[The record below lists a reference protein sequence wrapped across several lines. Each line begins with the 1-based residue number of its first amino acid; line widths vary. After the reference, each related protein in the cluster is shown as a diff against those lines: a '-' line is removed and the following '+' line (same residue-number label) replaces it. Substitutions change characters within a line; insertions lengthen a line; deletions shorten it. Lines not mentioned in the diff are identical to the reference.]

1 MARTLDP
8 VVHTIKR
15 EAFVDAAQRLITQ
28 KGYEQM
34 SIQDLLDELE
44 ASRGAFYH
52 YFDSKQALLEAVIER
67 MVDAGLA
74 AVAPIVEDPH
84 LTALEKLTGVFGG
97 IGRWKTDRKALVLSI
112 LEVWISDENAIV
124 REKFRR
130 GLAGRLLPSLS
141 TIVEQGTGEGVFSVR
156 SPVATAQVMLMLLL
170 GFQEVA
176 TDLFIARQAN
186 SVTYEEVVGN
196 LASYTDAFERILDAP
211 TGAIDIVDQAVMREW
226 FGGEAESEEA

>member
-1 MARTLDP
+1 MARTLNP

-15 EAFVDAAQRLITQ
+15 EAFVDAALHLITH

-74 AVAPIVEDPH
+74 AVAPIVENPH

-97 IGRWKTDRKALVLSI
+97 IGRWKTDRKALVLSL

-130 GLAGRLLPSLS
+130 GLAGHLLPLLS
-141 TIVEQGTGEGVFSVR
+141 TIVEQGKAEGVFNAI

-170 GFQEVA
+170 GLQEVA
-176 TDLFIARQAN
+176 TDLFIARQADTI
-186 SVTYEEVVGN
+186 TYEDVVRSF
-196 LASYTDAFERILDAP
+196 ASYTDAFERILGAP
-211 TGAIDIVDQAVMREW
+211 GGTVDIVDDVVMREW
-226 FGGEAESEEA
+226 FG

>member
-1 MARTLDP
+1 MARTLNP
-8 VVHTIKR
+8 AVHTIRR
-15 EAFVDAAQRLITQ
+15 EAFVDAALHLITH

-34 SIQDLLDELE
+34 SIQDLLDQLE

-74 AVAPIVEDPH
+74 AVAPIVKDPG

-97 IGRWKTDRKALVLSI
+97 IGRWKTDRKALVLSL

-130 GLAGRLLPSLS
+130 GLAGHLLPLLS
-141 TIVEQGTGEGVFSVR
+141 TIVEQGMVEGVFNVS

-170 GFQEVA
+170 GLQEVA
-176 TDLFIARQAN
+176 TDLYIAHQAN
-186 SVTYEEVVGN
+186 TVTYEDVVRSF
-196 LASYTDAFERILDAP
+196 ASYTDAFERILGAP
-211 TGAIDIVDQAVMREW
+211 TGTVDIVDEVVMREW
-226 FGGEAESEEA
+226 FG

>member
-1 MARTLDP
+1 MARTLNP
-8 VVHTIKR
+8 AIHMIRR
-15 EAFVDAAQRLITQ
+15 EAFVDAAQRLITH
-28 KGYEQM
+28 KGYEQV

-74 AVAPIVEDPH
+74 AVAPIVEDPR
-84 LTALEKLTGVFGG
+84 LTALEKLRAVFGG
-97 IGRWKTDRKALVLSI
+97 IGRWKTDRKALVLSL
-112 LEVWISDENAIV
+112 LEVWVSDENAIV

-130 GLAGRLLPSLS
+130 GFAKHLLPLLS
-141 TIVEQGTGEGVFSVR
+141 SIVEQGMMEGVFNVSSPVR
-156 SPVATAQVMLMLLL
+156 SAQVMLMLLL

-186 SVTYEEVVGN
+186 TIDYEEVVTS
-196 LASYTDAFERILDAP
+196 LASYADALERVLGAP
-211 TGAIDIVDQAVMREW
+211 KGTVDIVDEVLMREW
-226 FGGEAESEEA
+226 FG

>member
-1 MARTLDP
+1 MARTLNAA
-8 VVHTIKR
+8 VYTIRR
-15 EAFVDAAQRLITQ
+15 EAFIDVAQRLITQ

-52 YFDSKQALLEAVIER
+52 YFDSKQELLEAVIER

-74 AVAPIVEDPH
+74 AVAPIVEDPQ
-84 LTALEKLTGVFGG
+84 LTALEKLMGVFGG
-97 IGRWKTDRKALVLSI
+97 IGRWKTDRKAFVLSL

-130 GLAGRLLPSLS
+130 GLAGHLLPLLS
-141 TIVEQGTGEGVFSVR
+141 TIVKQGMVEEVFNVS

-170 GFQEVA
+170 GLQEVA
-176 TDLFIARQAN
+176 TDLYIAHVAN
-186 SVTYEEVVGN
+186 TVTYEEVVGIF
-196 LASYTDAFERILDAP
+196 ASYADAFERVLGAP
-211 TGAIDIVDQAVMREW
+211 TGTVDIVDDTVMREW
-226 FGGEAESEEA
+226 FG